1 MLKKLKHKGVA
12 MVEYAVLLA
21 FVCSI
26 SGLYMSDT
34 SLSASIDNTITK
46 VVKLL
51 AGEDFAGEDY
61 ATSFKN
67 KLDGLFKNKL
77 YASGT
82 KDENGDLP
90 FGRALVSGGNH
101 FYVVEKEFNK
111 LGFDPA
117 TTTIKIIDS
126 LDKYPELQSWLGTLP
141 KSMEG
146 LNNLTTYK
154 VVSVK
159 STDPQT
165 GEKYEIQYAY
175 TGAKTINK
183 NMYVLQLGS
192 RVLELPT
199 TN

>member
-67 KLDGLFKNKL
+67 KLDEKFLSKL
-77 YASGT
+77 PAPG
-82 KDENGDLP
+82 KK
-90 FGRALVSGGNH
+90 SGGRIL
-101 FYVVEKEFNK
+101 Y
-111 LGFDPA
+111 
-117 TTTIKIIDS
+117 T
-126 LDKYPELQSWLGTLP
+126 W
-141 KSMEG
+141 KS
-146 LNNLTTYK
+146 NSK
-154 VVSVK
+154 
-159 STDPQT
+159 
-165 GEKYEIQYAY
+165 
-175 TGAKTINK
+175 
-183 NMYVLQLGS
+183 
-192 RVLELPT
+192 
-199 TN
+199 

>member
-21 FVCSI
+21 FVCGI
-26 SGLYMSDT
+26 GGLYMSDT

-51 AGEDFAGEDY
+51 EGEDFAGEDY

-67 KLDGLFKNKL
+67 KLDGLFEDKL

-101 FYVVEKEFNK
+101 FYVVEREFNK
-111 LGFDPA
+111 LSFDPA
-117 TTTIKIIDS
+117 TTTIEIINF
-126 LDKYPELQSWLGTLP
+126 LDKHPELQSWLGTLP

-146 LNNLTTYK
+146 LNNLKTYK

-165 GEKYEIQYAY
+165 GKKYEIQYAY
-175 TGAKTINK
+175 TEAKTINK